1 MRYLPISRLTP
12 GMALGQDIYDGSGV
26 LLLAKHL
33 ILNNEYIANLE
44 LLGFPGIYIDDEF
57 SEGIEIHQVLRPE
70 IHAQALKVVSTLFET
85 DKKKGAS
92 LNANQQQV
100 IKTVENVV
108 ENILSDGDV
117 MCNMMDIKNYDDYVY
132 YHSINVTVLSTMIG
146 IRYGMPE
153 SQLSLLG
160 TASMLHDIGKKFIDK
175 EILDAKRSLT
185 EEERVI
191 VSQHSKLGY
200 EYLKDNFEFSSMVY
214 ISVLQHHEWYNGEG
228 YPLRRSGE
236 EIPLFARIIRVADS
250 YDAMISKRPSRD
262 AMLPGDAVEYM
273 MTRCGLEY
281 DPNILDLF
289 LQQISVYPVGCEV
302 ELSDGRR
309 GIVVENFEHFTLRPL
324 VKLFDTGEMLN
335 LKDDSSARSIT
346 ITKLLVK

>member
-12 GMALGQDIYDGSGV
+12 GMVLGQDIYDGSGV
-26 LLLAKHL
+26 LLLARHF

-57 SEGIEIHQVLRPE
+57 SKGIEIQQILRPE
-70 IHAQALKVVSTLFET
+70 IQKQALKVVNDLFKSQEGCPELMVT
-85 DKKKGAS
+85 KNEIAE
-92 LNANQQQV
+92 
-100 IKTVENVV
+100 TVESVV

-153 SQLSLLG
+153 PQLNLLG
-160 TASMLHDIGKKFIDK
+160 TAAMLHDIGKKFIEK
-175 EILDAKRSLT
+175 EILDAERSLT

-200 EYLKDNFEFSSMVY
+200 EYLRDNFEFSSLVY
-214 ISVLQHHEWYNGEG
+214 TSVLQHHEWYNGEG

-236 EIPLFARIIRVADS
+236 EIPVFARIIRVTDS

-273 MTRCGLEY
+273 MSRCGLEY
-281 DPNILDLF
+281 DPYILNLF
-289 LQQISVYPVGCEV
+289 LQQIAVYPVGCEV
-302 ELSDGRR
+302 ELSNGKR
-309 GIVVENFEHFTLRPL
+309 GIVIENFRHFTLRPL
-324 VKLFDTGEMLN
+324 VKLLETGELLN
-335 LKDDSSARSIT
+335 LRDDPAARNIT
-346 ITKLLVK
+346 ITNLLVK